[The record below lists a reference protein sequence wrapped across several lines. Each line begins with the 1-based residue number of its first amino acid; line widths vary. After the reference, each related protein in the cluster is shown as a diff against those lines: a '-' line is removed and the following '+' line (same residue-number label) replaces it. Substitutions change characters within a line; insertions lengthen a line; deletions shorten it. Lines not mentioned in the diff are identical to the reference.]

1 MVTARRIT
9 PGGHSFAASFPQFHV
24 AHRFLRHTAAAGARR
39 GKRAAQAGGVGETRH
54 SGREA
59 FNASAEA
66 LCDLLDSSGVFDP
79 SNDSGLLDSLLH
91 QIDELRNKLD

>member
-1 MVTARRIT
+1 MWPIVFSATRR
-9 PGGHSFAASFPQFHV
+9 PLVHDEV
-24 AHRFLRHTAAAGARR
+24 NELRRLAELVKR
-39 GKRAAQAGGVGETRH
+39 GIP
-54 SGREA
+54 GREA